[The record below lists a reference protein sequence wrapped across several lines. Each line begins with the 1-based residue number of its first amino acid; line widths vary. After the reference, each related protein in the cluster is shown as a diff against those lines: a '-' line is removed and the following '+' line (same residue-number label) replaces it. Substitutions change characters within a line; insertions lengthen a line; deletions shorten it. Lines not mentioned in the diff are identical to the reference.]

1 MDPTGGRTRR
11 GGGWGWCW
19 PKRLVTAED
28 WAPYGIGEPDA
39 NGWYPDYRPVPEE
52 LKPENVARLA
62 SEVPDLDYSL
72 LALVTNWQLVVAEL
86 AERGVDLYDPA
97 VRRRP
102 WPGIRT
108 LIFSLYDSPSRLR
121 AVLTRR

>member
-1 MDPTGGRTRR
+1 MDASRDGGRGA
-11 GGGWGWCW
+11 GGRWCW

-39 NGWYPDYRPVPEE
+39 DGWYPDYRPVPEE
-52 LKPENVARLA
+52 LKPENVAA
-62 SEVPDLDYSL
+62 PAKSKTPDIDFSL
-72 LALVTNWQLVVAEL
+72 IALLSQWQLVVAEL

-102 WPGIRT
+102 WPGIRA

>member
-1 MDPTGGRTRR
+1 
-11 GGGWGWCW
+11 
-19 PKRLVTAED
+19 
-28 WAPYGIGEPDA
+28 
-39 NGWYPDYRPVPEE
+39 
-52 LKPENVARLA
+52 
-62 SEVPDLDYSL
+62 VPDLDYSV
-72 LALVTNWQLVVAEL
+72 LALVNHWQLVVAEL